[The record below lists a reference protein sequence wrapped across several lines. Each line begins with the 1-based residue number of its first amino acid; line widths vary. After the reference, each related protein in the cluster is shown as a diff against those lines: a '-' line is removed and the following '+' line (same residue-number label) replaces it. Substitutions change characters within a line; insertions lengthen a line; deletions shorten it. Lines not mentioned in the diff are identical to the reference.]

1 MNNVQSLGG
10 FTLIHSNGNREFDV
24 IINGIVS
31 KEIQR
36 LRAQD
41 RMEIE
46 TLRKKLND
54 EMEWRNMANMNRSNL
69 REDKLKLLNAKKCK
83 TFKEKAIDKIVFVLA
98 CLIVWGE
105 AFKNSCIEYVGY
117 DEEEWK

>member
-36 LRAQD
+36 LRKQD
-41 RMEIE
+41 LMEIE

-54 EMEWRNMANMNRSNL
+54 EMEWRNMANKNRSNL

-98 CLIVWGE
+98 CLIVWGK
-105 AFKNSCIEYVGY
+105 ALKDSCIEYVGY